1 MATALQTGDI
11 LSQRVWA
18 QLGTQASVNSYN
30 YQVSSITGGAVT
42 DVDFANAL
50 VTQTLAFYA
59 SLMADQAQYRGFQVY
74 FLKRAAGS
82 LPQPVVNITGQ
93 GNASGG
99 TNALPRNTS
108 GILKY
113 NSFSRGPG
121 GRGRIFLPFLP
132 TDFMGPGGLPNASFG
147 TLVNSF
153 ASALLTPVVVTAGG
167 STATLI
173 WSLVKKIP
181 ATPPTS
187 EQIIAASSADK
198 FGQMHKRGDYGRA
211 NVSPL

>member
-11 LSQRVWA
+11 LSQRVWS
-18 QLGTQASVNSYN
+18 QLGSQAAVNSYN
-30 YQVSSITGGAVT
+30 YQVASITGGAVT
-42 DVDFANAL
+42 DVDFATAL

-59 SLMADQAQYRGFQVY
+59 SLMADQAEYRGFQVY
-74 FLKRAAGS
+74 FLKRASGT

-93 GNASGG
+93 GNATGG

-108 GILKY
+108 AVLKY

-132 TDFMGPGGLPNASFG
+132 TDDMGPGGLPTAGFS

-153 ASALLTPVVVTAGG
+153 ASALLSPVVVTSGG
-167 STATLI
+167 SNATLI

-181 ATPPTS
+181 GFPPTA
-187 EQIIAASSADK
+187 EQIIAASAADR
-198 FGQMHKRGDYGRA
+198 FGQMHKRGDYGRP
-211 NVSPL
+211 NVSPI